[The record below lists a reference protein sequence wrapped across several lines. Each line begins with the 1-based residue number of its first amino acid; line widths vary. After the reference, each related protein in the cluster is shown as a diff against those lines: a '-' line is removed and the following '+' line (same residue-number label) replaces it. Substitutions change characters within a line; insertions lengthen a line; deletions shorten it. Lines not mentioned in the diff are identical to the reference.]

1 MSTSVGRQTARKE
14 HLMAIS
20 PLGVRLNACSSC
32 ISFSTNNSDNDS
44 ATFATPAQ
52 TVNPLLVYMIPAAN
66 TSNQG
71 SSQNSTLSTFTQM
84 ASQMLSSA
92 FVGFGLLLSL
102 AGLASLF
109 NNRGGG
115 VAKEALNNRTKYIS
129 VPLKI

>member
-32 ISFSTNNSDNDS
+32 ISFPTNNLDNV
-44 ATFATPAQ
+44 FATPAP
-52 TVNPLLVYMIPAAN
+52 TVNPSLVYVIPAAN

-115 VAKEALNNRTKYIS
+115 VVKEASKNRTKYDYS
-129 VPLKI
+129 SATQ

>member
-32 ISFSTNNSDNDS
+32 ISFSTNNSDNAS
-44 ATFATPAQ
+44 ATSAQ
-52 TVNPLLVYMIPAAN
+52 TVNPSLVYMIPAAN

-115 VAKEALNNRTKYIS
+115 VAKEASNNRTKYGYS
-129 VPLKI
+129 SATQ

>member
-1 MSTSVGRQTARKE
+1 
-14 HLMAIS
+14 MAIS

-32 ISFSTNNSDNDS
+32 ISFSTNNSDNAS
-44 ATFATPAQ
+44 ATSAQ
-52 TVNPLLVYMIPAAN
+52 TVNPSLVYMIPAAN

-115 VAKEALNNRTKYIS
+115 VAKEASNNRTKYGYS
-129 VPLKI
+129 SATQ

>member
-32 ISFSTNNSDNDS
+32 ISFSTNNAS
-44 ATFATPAQ
+44 ATSAQ
-52 TVNPLLVYMIPAAN
+52 TVNPSLVYMIPAAN

-115 VAKEALNNRTKYIS
+115 VAKEALNNRTKYDYS
-129 VPLKI
+129 SATQ